1 MSFVSIKFIGFV
13 LISLFLYYIMPM
25 KKRWISLLLM
35 STVFYLIGG
44 GKTIIYLIFTT
55 ISTYFAGILLGKYN
69 CCEKSNEAM
78 IKKK

>member
-55 ISTYFAGILLGKYN
+55 ISTYFAGILLSLFRN
-69 CCEKSNEAM
+69 LL
-78 IKKK
+78 I